1 MKKMRKWLEILFE
14 MKLPDSIR
22 MLVDTLAEL
31 PSIGPRQAIRLVF
44 YLIGKGPNTIQ
55 NLSRS
60 IDELKKIKLCE
71 RCFFIH
77 QNPDALCDICRNQAR
92 RQDIIMIIEKET
104 DLLSIEN
111 IGKFNGRYFILG
123 AISKTGLL
131 DDWQKLRLQNLKSFI
146 SHSTYSTPTSDT
158 SDTTHSPKT
167 TMGAAGQAE
176 EIILG
181 FNPTSSGDFN
191 ASLIEKELKPLAKK
205 ITRLGRGL
213 PTGGEIEFADDDT
226 LGAALEQRH

>member
-1 MKKMRKWLEILFE
+1 

-22 MLVDTLAEL
+22 ALVDALAEL

-44 YLIGKGPNTIQ
+44 YLIGLGSNNIQ
-55 NLSRS
+55 NLSQN
-60 IDELKKIKLCE
+60 IDELKKIKICE

-77 QNPDALCDICRNQAR
+77 QNPDTLCDICRSPAR
-92 RQDIIMIIEKET
+92 RQDIIMIVEKET

-111 IGKFNGRYFILG
+111 TSRFNGRYFIMG
-123 AISKTGLL
+123 AISKTGIL
-131 DDWQKLRLQNLKSFI
+131 DDRQKLRLQNLKNFI
-146 SHSTYSTPTSDT
+146 ANSKNSTHTSNTP
-158 SDTTHSPKT
+158 DTTHST
-167 TMGAAGQAE
+167 GAVAGQALQPGSGQAE

-181 FNPTSSGDFN
+181 FNPTSHGDFN
-191 ASLIEKELKPLAKK
+191 SSLVEKELKPLAKK

-226 LGAALEQRH
+226 LGAALEKRN